1 MAEKKVG
8 TANYWRYSSDI
19 LAVFRLVPE
28 GISKFPSYKAG
39 QYIAL
44 PRSDCRLTKKVDGD
58 GGKRK
63 SPTVCDTQGIPKGGE
78 VSPTFSISSAPFETE
93 EKGSLEFYV

>member
-28 GISKFPSYKAG
+28 GASNFPSYKAG
-39 QYIAL
+39 QYMAL
-44 PRSDCRLTKKVDGD
+44 QRSDCRLTRKVVGD
-58 GGKRK
+58 GGKVQYL
-63 SPTVCDTQGIPKGGE
+63 TVLDTQGIPRRGA
-78 VSPTFSISSAPFETE
+78 VTHS
-93 EKGSLEFYV
+93 